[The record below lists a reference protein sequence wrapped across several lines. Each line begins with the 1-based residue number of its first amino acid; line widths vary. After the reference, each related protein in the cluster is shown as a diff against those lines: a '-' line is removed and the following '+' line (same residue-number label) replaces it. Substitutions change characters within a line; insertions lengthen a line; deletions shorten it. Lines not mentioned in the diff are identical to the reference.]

1 MENQTTHSLK
11 NEGRDSFLMGAM
23 IAADTI
29 SRAGESNKKDQM
41 KMVNDLFDNYVVVG
55 SEVQ

>member
-1 MENQTTHSLK
+1 MENQTTHSLI
-11 NEGRDSFLMGAM
+11 NEGRNSFLMGAM

-29 SRAGESNKKDQM
+29 SRVEEASEKDQM
-41 KMVNDLFDNYVVVG
+41 KMVDELFDNYVVVG

>member
-1 MENQTTHSLK
+1 MENQTTHSLI
-11 NEGRDSFLMGAM
+11 NEGRNSFLMGAM

-29 SRAGESNKKDQM
+29 SRAGEASEKDQM

-55 SEVQ
+55 TEVQ